1 MELKLNKELIRK
13 PVFWAILIPA
23 ALLVWTIPAALNM
36 ARHGAMK
43 KRALNN
49 IQTVE
54 NNAQRILH
62 LLRLSGTDLG
72 TASSEYQNM
81 FTGKDSA
88 FACAGVAGF
97 PESRLT
103 RGESSRNKVLKNGS
117 ILHQETYKLHGVEML
132 QVALFVDHAERYFS
146 NATCDNLT
154 LTFNTRGKTKD
165 TWDASVH
172 IKYIE

>member
-23 ALLVWTIPAALNM
+23 AMMVWTIPAALNM
-36 ARHGAMK
+36 ARYAAMK

-49 IQTVE
+49 IRTVE
-54 NNAQRILH
+54 DNAQRILH

-72 TASSEYQNM
+72 TVSSESQNL

-103 RGESSRNKVLKNGS
+103 RGEASRNKVLKNGS
-117 ILHQETYKLHGVEML
+117 ILHQETYKLHGIKMF

-154 LTFNTRGKTKD
+154 LTFGTRGSTKD
-165 TWDASVH
+165 IWDASVH

>member
-13 PVFWAILIPA
+13 PFFWAILIPA

-36 ARHGAMK
+36 ARHAGMK

-49 IQTVE
+49 IRPVE
-54 NNAQRILH
+54 DNAQRILH
-62 LLRLSGTDLG
+62 LLRLTGTNLG
-72 TASSEYQNM
+72 TVDSEGQYL

-103 RGESSRNKVLKNGS
+103 RGEASRTS
-117 ILHQETYKLHGVEML
+117 
-132 QVALFVDHAERYFS
+132 RYSRF
-146 NATCDNLT
+146 
-154 LTFNTRGKTKD
+154 RR
-165 TWDASVH
+165 
-172 IKYIE
+172 